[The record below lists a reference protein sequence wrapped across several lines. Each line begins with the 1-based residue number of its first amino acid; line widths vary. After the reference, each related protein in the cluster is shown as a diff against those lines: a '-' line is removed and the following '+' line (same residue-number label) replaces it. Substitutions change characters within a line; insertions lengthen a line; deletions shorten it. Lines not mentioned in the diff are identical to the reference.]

1 MSRPHPFPTAVLAA
15 LAVAALAAAPGIA
28 GADAARDADRPE
40 EEVAAPERGARPLH
54 RSPWY
59 VGFGLGYGTGAVGSS
74 VDRRSFRDLVGG
86 TSTSFAAQLE
96 AGATLGPRTLLG
108 GELLV
113 VGAAAHPDDPLL
125 GRTTRTVRVA
135 NLDAV
140 LTFFPLGDGL
150 FFRAGAGASRLSLSV
165 KSASGSEGDA
175 WLGTNVLGG
184 IGYAF
189 RIGRRFSLSMKLDG
203 SRQWYRGAAGPG
215 ASRFWAAYGGVAW
228 Y

>member
-1 MSRPHPFPTAVLAA
+1 MSRARRFPAAVLAA
-15 LAVAALAAAPGIA
+15 LGAAALAASPAIAAADADAPDEAHSAPGR
-28 GADAARDADRPE
+28 GA
-40 EEVAAPERGARPLH
+40 ARPLH
-54 RSPWY
+54 RAPWY
-59 VGFGLGYGTGAVGSS
+59 VGFGLGYGTGTVGSS
-74 VDRRSFRDLVGG
+74 GDRRTFRDLVGG

-96 AGATLGPRTLLG
+96 AGATLGARTLLG

-113 VGAAAHPDDPLL
+113 AGAAAHPDDPLL
-125 GRTTRTVRVA
+125 GRTTRTLRVA

-165 KSASGSEGDA
+165 KSASGSEGEA
-175 WLGTNVLGG
+175 HLGTNVLGG

-203 SRQWYRGAAGPG
+203 SRQWYRGATGPG
-215 ASRFWAAYGGVAW
+215 TSRFWAAYGGFAW